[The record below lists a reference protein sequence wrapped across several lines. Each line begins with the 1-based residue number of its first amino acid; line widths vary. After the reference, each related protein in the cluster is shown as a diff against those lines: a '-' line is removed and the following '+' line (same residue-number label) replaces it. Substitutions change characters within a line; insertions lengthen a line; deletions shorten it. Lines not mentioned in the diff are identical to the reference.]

1 MFSTT
6 VSSKGQI
13 ILPSEFRKKINL
25 EKGTKLMVEIE
36 CDKIILTPV
45 KREFFE
51 NLAGSLSSPKGK
63 LLSSLIS
70 EKEKEKYL

>member
-1 MFSTT
+1 MFLTT
-6 VSSKGQI
+6 LSSKGQI
-13 ILPSEFRKKINL
+13 ILPSEFRKKINI
-25 EKGTKLMVEIE
+25 EKGTKLIVEIE
-36 CDKIILTPV
+36 NNKIILTPV

-51 NLAGSLSSPKGK
+51 NIAGSLSSSKSR